1 MFPEIGRVKIFLS
14 ITSPLSPLPPHSR
27 MGMRIYISFSKN
39 NTLTHKQKAEE
50 TKEEKRISVENQM
63 VYDDIVCKFAVWTCN
78 LRNRVMS
85 FYLLFISEAATKGV
99 L

>member
-1 MFPEIGRVKIFLS
+1 
-14 ITSPLSPLPPHSR
+14 
-27 MGMRIYISFSKN
+27 MGMRIYISFFKN

-50 TKEEKRISVENQM
+50 IKEEKKISAENRM
-63 VYDDIVCKFAVWTCN
+63 VYEDTVCKFAVCTCN

>member
-1 MFPEIGRVKIFLS
+1 MILFANGIRLYCLQMVYDDIACKWYTMILIANGIRWYCL
-14 ITSPLSPLPPHSR
+14 
-27 MGMRIYISFSKN
+27 
-39 NTLTHKQKAEE
+39 
-50 TKEEKRISVENQM
+50 QM
-63 VYDDIVCKFAVWTCN
+63 VYDDIVCKFAVCTFN